1 MNILADAR
9 SRQVPHSDESDVVGT
24 SKSRR
29 RDQMDLCQGRGSNP
43 GPFAPQAE
51 TLSLR
56 HCGTVRILEPDSPRN
71 SPLTSAD
78 AAKIASPIGVMLSIL
93 K

>member
-56 HCGTVRILEPDSPRN
+56 HYDRALPFTQPFSGKR
-71 SPLTSAD
+71 
-78 AAKIASPIGVMLSIL
+78 
-93 K
+93 

>member
-1 MNILADAR
+1 MYSINIYEYAR

-29 RDQMDLCQGRGSNP
+29 RDQMDLCQERGSNP

-56 HCGTVRILEPDSPRN
+56 HCVPPILDVS
-71 SPLTSAD
+71 
-78 AAKIASPIGVMLSIL
+78 
-93 K
+93 